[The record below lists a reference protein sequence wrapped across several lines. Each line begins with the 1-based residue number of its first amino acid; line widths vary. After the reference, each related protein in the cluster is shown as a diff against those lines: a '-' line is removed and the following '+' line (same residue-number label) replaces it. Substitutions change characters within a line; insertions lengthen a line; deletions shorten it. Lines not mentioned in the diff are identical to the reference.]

1 MSQSESGKR
10 SESKRKSD
18 RQRRDVSLFVVE
30 ILPIRD
36 CLGGKLAD
44 AQIHFTGGPLAG
56 TRLSGFAVWKG
67 ENGDQVQVRFPENP
81 QEQEGI
87 SLSRLL
93 SDELFQEAVR
103 SLISAAY
110 FTHVK
115 TIM

>member
-1 MSQSESGKR
+1 M
-10 SESKRKSD
+10 
-18 RQRRDVSLFVVE
+18 FVVE
-30 ILPIRD
+30 ILPIRN
-36 CLGGKLAD
+36 CLVAKLAD
-44 AQIHFTGGPLAG
+44 AEIHFTGGPLAG

-81 QEQEGI
+81 QEQDGI

-93 SDELFQEAVR
+93 SDELFQKAVR
-103 SLISAAY
+103 HFISTAY